1 MKCPNCGFEISPAD
15 IGRELGKHT
24 SAAKR
29 AAAIAN
35 GKKGGRPKG
44 RVSSSGVSK
53 RRTDGPKPVS
63 RTEKISKAIS
73 QNRQNTKL

>member
-35 GKKGGRPKG
+35 GKKGGRPRLKKAPKA
-44 RVSSSGVSK
+44 RLSSPGVNK
-53 RRTDGPKPVS
+53 RRTD
-63 RTEKISKAIS
+63 EEYF
-73 QNRQNTKL
+73 

>member
-35 GKKGGRPKG
+35 GKKGGRPAKA
-44 RVSSSGVSK
+44 RVSAQPK
-53 RRTDGPKPVS
+53 RNTDRKPFHERLS
-63 RTEKISKAIS
+63 TANPETE
-73 QNRQNTKL
+73 